1 MCFIGG
7 HHITLEDS
15 EIYETGNNAISLNY
29 GNTDYFVFRRNH
41 IHHTGLSTSGP
52 TEGEGFY
59 AGCNNDTCRTTNS
72 LFEGNYIHH
81 LRGTSDGGNDGIEIK
96 VGSYNNVVR
105 NNVIHDTTIGRR
117 YPCIFVYGG
126 GSGLNIVEG
135 NVVWNCGE
143 AIQVVSDAVIRNNIV
158 LNSDVGITAAPHI
171 QVAQMRNVTIANNT
185 LYGHGQCLYARWD
198 SATSMTVAN
207 NAMFC
212 PGATAVDAS
221 GLGGSSITVRANY
234 VEGGLAGASLNQSQ
248 FFSGGTAATAFTD
261 PQTRDFWPRATGSLV
276 GKSDAAFTPA
286 NDVNERPRGAPA
298 DVGAYEANGLAS
310 NPGWRIV
317 PGFKQTPL
325 RRGGVRRSTG
335 PSLVVAVASFR
346 SHQCAAGWSPPALPA
361 GASAARRSAWTWR
374 RRFRT
379 RARRGGSRPRG
390 SGLRPRRRLGGFVSQ
405 QHSLSARALGVLRTT
420 LRRRRRPTPPRS
432 LEGLEGGERAIEFRI
447 DGLLVAEPSLGSWV
461 IRQREPRLLGLQR
474 EGFCSLDVG
483 LAIHEVCAGFVER
496 RHEAAPSRLL
506 LRLVA

>member
-1 MCFIGG
+1 MTLRLITGILVLSLLGITTDLSAAVIQISPHTAADCHEEFVKIANTCRHRRAAAHHTPGRQYRYSKQHRDRELLISNPSRPGIPGGSTGVCFIGG

-81 LRGTSDGGNDGIEIK
+81 LRGTSDGGNDGIKIK

-126 GSGLNIVEG
+126 GSGLNVVEG
-135 NVVWNCGE
+135 NVMWNCGE
-143 AIQVVSDAVIRNNIV
+143 AIQVVSDAVIRNNII
-158 LNSDVGITAAPHI
+158 LNSDVGITSDPHV
-171 QVAQMRNVTIANNT
+171 QVAQMRNVTIVNNT
-185 LYGHGQCLYARWD
+185 LYDHRRCLYVRWD
-198 SATSMTVAN
+198 SAAGMTLAN
-207 NAMFC
+207 NAIFC

-221 GLGGSSITVRANY
+221 GLEGSSITVRANY
-234 VEGGLAGASLNQSQ
+234 VEGGLAGASLDQSQ
-248 FFSGGTAATAFTD
+248 FFNGGTAATAFTN
-261 PQTRDFWPRATGSLV
+261 PQTLEFFPRPAGSLV

-286 NDVNERPRGAPA
+286 NDFNGRPRGAPA

-317 PGFKQTPL
+317 PGFKRTPV
-325 RRGGVRRSTG
+325 RRGEPEPRGAIHAGDDATELEPLQAATERS
-335 PSLVVAVASFR
+335 
-346 SHQCAAGWSPPALPA
+346 
-361 GASAARRSAWTWR
+361 RSAIGSASSVGQ
-374 RRFRT
+374 RFR
-379 RARRGGSRPRG
+379 
-390 SGLRPRRRLGGFVSQ
+390 FV
-405 QHSLSARALGVLRTT
+405 
-420 LRRRRRPTPPRS
+420 
-432 LEGLEGGERAIEFRI
+432 
-447 DGLLVAEPSLGSWV
+447 
-461 IRQREPRLLGLQR
+461 RLL
-474 EGFCSLDVG
+474 FAWI
-483 LAIHEVCAGFVER
+483 LAQCRIR
-496 RHEAAPSRLL
+496 RTFQ
-506 LRLVA
+506 

>member
-1 MCFIGG
+1 MTLRLIIGMLVLSLLGTPAVSSAAVVRISPQTAPDCHEEFEKVANTLQPGDELVLHGGTYSQSCRRAITVNGTAAAPIVIRAATGERPLITRPADNIDTQNNIEIVNSSHLIIRGLAFQGGSTGVRFIGG

-29 GNTDYFVFRRNH
+29 GNTEFFVFRRNH

-59 AGCNNDTCRTTNS
+59 AGCNNDTCRITNS

-117 YPCIFVYGG
+117 YPCIFIYGG

-143 AIQVVSDAVIRNNIV
+143 AIQVVSDAVIRNNII
-158 LNSDVGITAAPHI
+158 LSSDVGITAAPHV
-171 QVAQMRNVTIANNT
+171 QVAQMRNVTIVNNT

-198 SATSMTVAN
+198 SATSMTLAN

-221 GLGGSSITVRANY
+221 GLGGSAITVRANY
-234 VEGGLAGASLNQSQ
+234 VEGGLAGASLDQSQ
-248 FFSGGTAATAFTD
+248 FFNGGTAESAFTN
-261 PQTRDFWPRATGSLV
+261 PQTLDFWPRPTGSLL
-276 GKSDAAFTPA
+276 GKSDPSFAPA
-286 NDVNERPRGAPA
+286 NDFNERPRGAPA

-317 PGFKQTPL
+317 PGFKQAPL
-325 RRGGVRRSTG
+325 RR
-335 PSLVVAVASFR
+335 
-346 SHQCAAGWSPPALPA
+346 AGSIKMLLQ
-361 GASAARRSAWTWR
+361 T
-374 RRFRT
+374 RFPVT
-379 RARRGGSRPRG
+379 RKFSGRPK
-390 SGLRPRRRLGGFVSQ
+390 
-405 QHSLSARALGVLRTT
+405 
-420 LRRRRRPTPPRS
+420 
-432 LEGLEGGERAIEFRI
+432 
-447 DGLLVAEPSLGSWV
+447 
-461 IRQREPRLLGLQR
+461 
-474 EGFCSLDVG
+474 
-483 LAIHEVCAGFVER
+483 
-496 RHEAAPSRLL
+496 
-506 LRLVA
+506 